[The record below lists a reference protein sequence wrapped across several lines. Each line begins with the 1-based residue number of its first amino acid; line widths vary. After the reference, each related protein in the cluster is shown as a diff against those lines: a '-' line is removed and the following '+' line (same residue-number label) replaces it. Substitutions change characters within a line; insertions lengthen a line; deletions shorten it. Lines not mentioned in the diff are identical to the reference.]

1 MGEMNHNMPHSLYK
15 KCIVGLRRN
24 TLWQMIAKLFI
35 KAGVENDCYSNG
47 KHDLNSE
54 VQNTIT
60 ISL

>member
-1 MGEMNHNMPHSLYK
+1 
-15 KCIVGLRRN
+15 
-24 TLWQMIAKLFI
+24 MIAKLFI

-60 ISL
+60 ISLKQVWHIQFL